1 MKENTFFVTRLSI
14 VDVKNFPKKYLVQIE
29 EKRGDSA
36 FESEVQ
42 EGLYYWYGSL
52 PLTHHNLEVWYLY
65 SKDSSNA
72 HCIQNILRYPV

>member
-29 EKRGDSA
+29 EKRSDGG

-42 EGLYYWYGSL
+42 EGLYL
-52 PLTHHNLEVWYLY
+52 LLY
-65 SKDSSNA
+65 
-72 HCIQNILRYPV
+72 